1 MAIYGSRGARA
12 TKKARSKKKI
22 GTRTP
27 SPKKTKKVAK
37 RGAQKKP
44 KKVAKRGTRKKSIPS
59 LRGTRAK
66 TAASKQAEKVV
77 RKKRK
82 LRKKAAPVKKRAKAA
97 AGPKKRLAAP
107 VKRARRVTKAVAKTR
122 TLAGSKKRKPV
133 AKTKAAAKKAIPSLR
148 GVRTKKFAKA
158 KPKAAAKKP
167 IPSLRG
173 AQKKK
178 RPTTR
183 QGRLLAKIARLEK
196 KLDKK
201 LDKDIKSLV
210 ALQQVTRGR
219 GKKSPAKKAVLKRRI
234 SNERIEA
241 SAAIANVPQT
251 GVRFQKFTDDTFERM
266 KKRFPKLLGIAT
278 IKGQT
283 PKRPRL
289 SRRVNSKRF
298 KGEQRRVSVGKILTP
313 GLIPTIL
320 YKVDHAAKKMSGT
333 FALWAAKLAFS
344 GFGERLI
351 GSANQILRADDPD
364 ARYFQAAGWD
374 TTGIFQ
380 SFRGMR
386 DSLEGML
393 EDYAGTLRTVVYL
406 HFIEL
411 RNVSRKT

>member
-1 MAIYGSRGARA
+1 MAIYGSRGVRA
-12 TKKARSKKKI
+12 TKKARPKKKI

-37 RGAQKKP
+37 RGTQKKP
-44 KKVAKRGTRKKSIPS
+44 KKVAKRGAQKKPVPTRKKTP
-59 LRGTRAK
+59 
-66 TAASKQAEKVV
+66 ASKQAEKVV
-77 RKKRK
+77 CKKRK

-107 VKRARRVTKAVAKTR
+107 VKRARRVTKATAKTR

-148 GVRTKKFAKA
+148 GARTKKFAKA

-289 SRRVNSKRF
+289 SRRVNSKKF